1 MVGGADRETPY
12 PQTTRSCDVS
22 TPRNGLNMRE
32 NGLIRLICNL
42 SQEREGRQKRGEKIN
57 RAGTQSGLRLP
68 EAKTGRRLARLR
80 IDGK

>member
-32 NGLIRLICNL
+32 NGLKRLICNL
-42 SQEREGRQKRGEKIN
+42 SQEREERQKRGEKIN
-57 RAGTQSGLRLP
+57 RLRLP
-68 EAKTGRRLARLR
+68 EAKTGRRRAGLR